1 MSELPG
7 SGCAESNRPH
17 AGGAPG
23 GVWSRRQFLQES
35 SFGFGAAAL
44 SYLLAADGLRAED
57 PVRQP
62 APGTSTTLR
71 PSSPHF
77 HAQAN
82 AVIVLLQNGGPSQM
96 DLFDPKPELQK
107 RDGQKHSE
115 RIESFQPGGE
125 SNALMA
131 SSFQFA
137 QHGQCGMEFSELL
150 PNIAALADD
159 LCMVRSMYSDNN
171 NHPQALRCLNTGKI
185 FPGRPTLGA
194 WVSYAL
200 GTENQNLPAYVVLRD
215 PDGYNSGGTMAW
227 DNGWLPALFRGTEFQ
242 SKGAPVLNLQPATP
256 VPADVRRNDLEL
268 LAKLNEE
275 HRRLYP
281 GESDLEAR
289 IRNYELAARMQLAA
303 GEVLDVSGEPESIQ
317 KLYGLD
323 KPQTSDYGKRCLMA
337 RRLVES
343 GVRFVLVTAPAGM
356 PWDNHSNLKHD
367 LQQVTGKVDQPVAAL
382 IGDLKSRGLLES
394 TIVLWTGEFG
404 RLPISQH
411 GNGRDHNQY
420 AFTVLLAGGGFR
432 GGTTYGA
439 TDELGYRSVDRRTSC
454 PDLLATI
461 LHQLGLNHEAVG
473 YSHHGRTETLTDAAV
488 TGARVVREILGRP
501 A

>member
-1 MSELPG
+1 MLTSTDDAHDWKSKPP
-7 SGCAESNRPH
+7 ADT
-17 AGGAPG
+17 
-23 GVWSRRQFLQES
+23 SRRQFLHES
-35 SFGFGAAAL
+35 SLGFGSLAL
-44 SYLLAADGLRAED
+44 SYLLASEGLLASERAS
-57 PVRQP
+57 
-62 APGTSTTLR
+62 A
-71 PSSPHF
+71 SSPEGASLRSRPPHF
-77 HAQAN
+77 PAQAD

-96 DLFDPKPELQK
+96 DLFDPKPELAK

-131 SSFQFA
+131 SPFTFSR
-137 QHGQCGMEFSELL
+137 HGQSGMDFSELL
-150 PNIAALADD
+150 PHMASIADD
-159 LCMVRSMYSDNN
+159 LCLVRSMFSDNN
-171 NHPQALRCLNTGKI
+171 NHPQALRCVNTGKI

-227 DNGWLPALFRGTEFQ
+227 DNGWLPALYRGTEFQ
-242 SKGAPVLNLQPATP
+242 SKGAPVLNLHPA
-256 VPADVRRNDLEL
+256 VAVSDAARRNDLDL

-275 HRRLYP
+275 HRKQYP
-281 GESDLEAR
+281 QESDLEAR

-303 GEVLDVSGEPESIQ
+303 GQVLDVSGEPEAIQ

-323 KPQTSDYGKRCLMA
+323 RPASADYGKRCLMA

-356 PWDNHSNLKHD
+356 PWDNHSNLKRD
-367 LQQVTGKVDQPVAAL
+367 IEQITAKVDQPAAAL
-382 IGDLKSRGLLES
+382 IKDLKSRGLLDS

-411 GNGRDHNQY
+411 SNGRDHNQH
-420 AFTVLLAGGGFR
+420 AFSLLLAGGGFKA
-432 GGTTYGA
+432 GYVHGA
-439 TDELGYRSVDRRTSC
+439 TDELGYRAAEHRTSC

-461 LHQLGLNHEAVG
+461 LHQLGLDHQQVG
-473 YSHHGRTETLTDAAV
+473 HLHHGRTETLTDAAV
-488 TGARVVREILGRP
+488 TGARVVGEILTTPVRI